1 MPKLDSSAPSPS
13 KPGGAFSS
21 FARFVLFGGG
31 VGLASSAA
39 VPLVA
44 TLMPWVVANALITVA
59 STLLGTELHARFVFR
74 AGRSAH
80 WRQHVQSAGSAT
92 AAYFVTS
99 AAILVLHLVQ
109 PSAGMRW
116 EQVVYLSA
124 SGLAGTGRFL
134 VLRLYV
140 FARGRTAGTDP
151 DGVRPAPAGAAPG
164 GRRPGRRLSGV
175 VRPRHSGT
183 RCAAVTAGAPGNR
196 SPRRGSGQV
205 AGRRRRV
212 RYVGCHVSTVN
223 QLPGQWVA

>member
-1 MPKLDSSAPSPS
+1 MEGLMPKLDSSAPS
-13 KPGGAFSS
+13 KAGGAFSS

-92 AAYFVTS
+92 AAYLVTS
-99 AAILVLHLVQ
+99 AAIVVLHLVQ

-140 FARGRTAGTDP
+140 FARGRTAGS
-151 DGVRPAPAGAAPG
+151 
-164 GRRPGRRLSGV
+164 GRRPDNGC
-175 VRPRHSGT
+175 P
-183 RCAAVTAGAPGNR
+183 TAP
-196 SPRRGSGQV
+196 SPFSSTPGSGRSWRTPRS
-205 AGRRRRV
+205 AGLQRL
-212 RYVGCHVSTVN
+212 G
-223 QLPGQWVA
+223 LG